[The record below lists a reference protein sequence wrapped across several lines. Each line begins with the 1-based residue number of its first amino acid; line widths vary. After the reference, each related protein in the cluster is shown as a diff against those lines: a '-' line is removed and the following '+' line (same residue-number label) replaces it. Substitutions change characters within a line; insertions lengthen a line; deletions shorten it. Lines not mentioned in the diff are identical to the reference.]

1 MKAATTALE
10 IDLPTRTHLLVWL
23 FTLICTTSPVLA
35 QGNPRLTSEAGQLRL
50 TLELPPQSNITPS
63 SGIFPGVYTLE
74 LPFAAPELARL
85 AWPAEI
91 TARYSGRQLTL
102 EAPAGRS
109 YGYQLARQTAPDR
122 LVLDLY
128 YRPEKVEEV
137 APGFRLREWWAY
149 TPQPL
154 QLTVLEADPLVWE
167 LRPEGLP
174 GQRQTVAQLAPT
186 AVAALN
192 GGYFDL
198 ATGTPVGLWVRQGQ
212 ALHLPF
218 GRTAL
223 LWENNTLLALKP
235 QLKAI
240 VRSARGSLN
249 VGLNRNPARYTAY
262 TLPGTAGRPG
272 EWLAV
277 VQNGVISEVQP
288 APFTLPQGLWGLAF
302 PAGENYRVGD
312 ALMLETNLLPS
323 FPNALEAGPLLVQ
336 SGRYAFDPQSEP
348 FNDPRPLTA
357 TTQQAAVAWT
367 QTGQLWLVAT
377 QPTTPATL
385 ARILLQRGAWGALRM
400 DSGGSTQLAV
410 QGQLR
415 FSALQPPRA
424 VVSALAVYARPL
436 PQPPT
441 EPIPL
446 PLVEPLEPASASPAS
461 HGEP

>member
-1 MKAATTALE
+1 M
-10 IDLPTRTHLLVWL
+10 PTRIHLFAWL
-23 FTLICTTSPVLA
+23 FTLICTASASLA
-35 QGNPRLTSEAGQLRL
+35 QSNPRLTSEIGQLRL
-50 TLELPPQSNITPS
+50 TLELPPQTNIASS
-63 SGIFPGVYTLE
+63 SGTFPGVYTLD
-74 LPFAAPELARL
+74 LPFAAPDLARL
-85 AWPAEI
+85 PWPAEI
-91 TARYSGRQLTL
+91 TARFSGRQLTL
-102 EAPAGRS
+102 EAPTGRS
-109 YGYQLARQTAPDR
+109 YGYQLSRQTAPDR

-128 YRPEKVEEV
+128 YRAEKVEEV
-137 APGFRLREWWAY
+137 APGFRVREWWAY

-212 ALHLPF
+212 ALNLPF

-223 LWENNTLLALKP
+223 LWEDNTLLALKP

-249 VGLNRNPARYTAY
+249 VGLNRYPARYTAY

-272 EWLAV
+272 ELLAV
-277 VQNGVISEVQP
+277 VQNGVISEIQP
-288 APFTLPQGLWGLAF
+288 APFNLAAGLWGLAF
-302 PAGENYRVGD
+302 PASDNFRIGD
-312 ALMLETNLLPS
+312 ALMLETNLLPY

-348 FNDPRPLTA
+348 FNDPRPLNA
-357 TTQQAAVAWT
+357 TTQQAAIAWT
-367 QTGQLWLVAT
+367 QTGQLWLIAT

-385 ARILLQRGAWGALRM
+385 ARILVQRGAWGALRM
-400 DSGGSTQLAV
+400 DSGGSTQLTV

-415 FSALQPPRA
+415 FSALQPPRT

-436 PQPPT
+436 LQPPV
-441 EPIPL
+441 EPIP
-446 PLVEPLEPASASPAS
+446 PPIVEPLEPASASPPTY
-461 HGEP
+461 GEPQVYGRFLAR